1 MQVVCG
7 CSRCS
12 GYLGYLA
19 ARVPTCVV
27 MRLMSSMLLRL
38 AVGQRLGLRARG
50 RVLRRACGPWRQ
62 GHVCGGKGANRRN
75 RPGHFHD
82 VRPTAPTPASRG
94 RGPGRVRSR
103 GAEVRA
109 VGGARRTGSGS
120 ELLEIE
126 INSVDA
132 HGVVEHH
139 ARPGQG
145 EPPIP
150 WRSRPARRSGR
161 VKGGRRPSRNRR
173 RRRPLTRSGGVRT
186 VERRVAARRSRTR
199 PSVRGVR
206 RVRRALAGAS
216 AGRCRARARTAAR
229 QAPRSR
235 RR

>member
-120 ELLEIE
+120 GTSRDRDQL
-126 INSVDA
+126 
-132 HGVVEHH
+132 GGR
-139 ARPGQG
+139 ARRRGA
-145 EPPIP
+145 
-150 WRSRPARRSGR
+150 SRTARSGR
-161 VKGGRRPSRNRR
+161 ATDPMA
-173 RRRPLTRSGGVRT
+173 
-186 VERRVAARRSRTR
+186 EQ
-199 PSVRGVR
+199 
-206 RVRRALAGAS
+206 AS
-216 AGRCRARARTAAR
+216 ASEWAGQGWPEAIA
-229 QAPRSR
+229 
-235 RR
+235 